1 MLSLSEMRRS
11 VRLLEPVVVGRRVQ
25 RFIQPDD
32 CTLVLELYGWDD
44 EAGEGNKTWLVLST
58 DRELGRVGLLGD
70 APAAPPWPPDFA
82 ALLKARMHRARLK
95 GIRIVNDDRMAALL
109 IEGKEGAFE
118 LVVSL
123 MGPRSNAYLL
133 DLDGK
138 LVGAMRALASTRSEL
153 EIGKPWVNPPKPE
166 GAGEGEDHWADASD
180 EVFLDKVR
188 EQYDAQAAQREFDQL
203 MHRLAQALKKELD
216 FANRRTDKIEK
227 DLEDAKDARE
237 KKRHGELLKQVMN
250 TVDSGDTHVIARDF
264 ETGEEVKI
272 TLDPKLSAA
281 ENLEKYFKRYHK
293 GLVGANML
301 GQQLEITK
309 SHSQDLHA
317 LQQELATIK
326 QIEPLLAFAARPIM
340 VELCDKHCPQEQP
353 KRPPKKTPTKKDV
366 PGRMQPR
373 RYKTSDGLEVWVG
386 KSDAGNDYLTTKLA
400 AGNDWFFHIDGYP
413 GSHTVLRTGGRKDPP
428 QESVLEAAELCVHFS
443 KMKDASRVDVHV
455 APIKHVH
462 KPKGAKPGLVH
473 VSQGKSIGLRRDP
486 KRLDRIMNARIKE

>member
-1 MLSLSEMRRS
+1 MLSLSELRRS
-11 VRLLEPVVVGRRVQ
+11 VSLLEPLVVGRRVQ
-25 RFIQPDD
+25 RFVQTDD
-32 CTLVLELYGWDD
+32 DTLVLELYGWDD

-58 DRELGRVGLLGD
+58 DRELGRMALNAE
-70 APAAPPWPPDFA
+70 APTAPPWPPEFA
-82 ALLKARMHRARLK
+82 AFLKARMHRARLT

-118 LVVSL
+118 LLLCL
-123 MGPRSNAYLL
+123 MGPRSNAYLT

-138 LVGAMRALASTRSEL
+138 LLGAMRALSSTRSEL
-153 EIGKPWVNPPKPE
+153 SIGDAWVNPSKPE
-166 GAGEGEDHWADASD
+166 GTGEGEDRWAEVSDADYLSTVG
-180 EVFLDKVR
+180 EHYAGLEAK
-188 EQYDAQAAQREFDQL
+188 REFDQL
-203 MHRLAQALKKELD
+203 HHRLSQALKKELD
-216 FANRRTDKIEK
+216 FAKRRTDKIEK

-250 TVDSGDTHVIARDF
+250 TVDSGDTHVMARDY

-272 TLDPKLSAA
+272 ELDPKLTAA

-293 GLVGANML
+293 GLVGTNML

-309 SHSQDLHA
+309 SHSQDLTD
-317 LQQELATIK
+317 LQTELQTINE
-326 QIEPLLAFAARPIM
+326 IGSLRAFAAKPIM
-340 VELCDKHCPQEQP
+340 VELCDKHCPKEQP

-366 PGRMQPR
+366 PGRMLPR

-400 AGNDWFFHIDGYP
+400 GGNDWFFHVEGYP

-455 APIKHVH
+455 VPIKNVH

-486 KRLDRIMNARIKE
+486 KRLDKIMNARIKE